1 MRAPKPGLRVTRA
14 ERPRVPGA
22 TARTVDGPR
31 TKRELLDA
39 IAEALEFPGWT
50 GRNWDALADA
60 LRDLSW
66 LPPGAYALIWRHPDR
81 LDPGDHATA
90 VDVLS
95 RAADESAG
103 TDRPLTVLLAPGR

>member
-1 MRAPKPGLRVTRA
+1 MRAPRPGLRISRA
-14 ERPRVPGA
+14 GRPRVPGA
-22 TARTVDGPR
+22 TVRTVDGPR

-66 LPPGAYALIWRHPDR
+66 LSPGAYALVWRHPDR
-81 LDPGDHATA
+81 LDREDYATA
-90 VDVLS
+90 VEVLT
-95 RAADESAG
+95 RAADDSAA
-103 TDRPLTVLLAPGR
+103 TARPLTVLLAHGR